1 MGIKN
6 FINRIGGKAADKVAK
21 LSALSP
27 EQLKD
32 IEEKKQNY
40 LREMPDMD
48 DIGAELY
55 TNKLLAACGIEIYN
69 AYLPRIDDLYL
80 PLVNEIEYDNGK
92 FKSNYNIRYFNI
104 TKWVSD
110 KKENSLEKLV
120 NVYEVLSN
128 EECNIALIFHRGC
141 NKTDV
146 YLAVVNTRNAA
157 DNVDVTNYS
166 TRLSDALRGNFP
178 GAEFS
183 ETGIGRL
190 PCLDN
195 DYPYSVASATNV
207 PAEKSEKFI
216 SQTIEKLLDG
226 TIPENKRKEYTII
239 LLATPIQDVAE
250 RKLRLT
256 ELYSGLAPY
265 AGWQT
270 NYTFTESSA
279 DTSMATFGVNVGAS
293 AGIQR
298 GTSQSVNQS
307 TTNTESQSEANTAS
321 QSDTETDSTSQ
332 SESVSQGQSQTL
344 SESTSESQTSGETV
358 SHSDSTNQSTTDTVG
373 GSASISTTSTAEA
386 GVSIGPFSGSA
397 SESIT
402 EEVGVN
408 ASHAATNGTGTTD
421 SIAKNVAK
429 TIAKSTSKAVTD
441 SLVNTVSSQVGH
453 ATAKTVGSAVTK
465 TLGKA
470 VANTVGTT
478 IGASKGINLGSN
490 FGANFARASN
500 VTATVGMNEGIV
512 QSFTNYNIKHTLEIL
527 EEQMKRYEQSTAL
540 GMWDFAAYIL
550 SEDQNVAS
558 NVAHS
563 YLALT
568 QGEKSYVSNT
578 SINLWR
584 GDLGEESGD
593 ASEICK
599 YLRDLRHPLFGL
611 NPLIFEEDT
620 SVSLYPSVV
629 TATTSLSGKE
639 LAYSLNFPRKS
650 IAGLPVIECTE
661 FGRNIVKY
669 DLDSSKGDDLRIGNI
684 FHMFHKEPEIVS
696 LRKNSLASH
705 TFITGSTGSG
715 KSNTVYRILD
725 EASFN
730 DLKFMVIEPAK
741 GEYKNIFGGYED
753 VTVYGTN
760 PYLSELLRINPFSF
774 PKGIH
779 VFEHLDR
786 LVEIFN
792 VCWPM
797 YAAMPA
803 VLKSAIEKSY
813 KDCGWNLT
821 ESVNPYGEDLYPT
834 FIDVARNIKPRTK
847 VPIRALCLLGCS
859 L

>member
-80 PLVNEIEYDNGK
+80 PLVNEIEYDGE
-92 FKSNYNIRYFNI
+92 FRSAYNIRYFNI

-178 GAEFS
+178 GVEFS

-190 PCLDN
+190 PCLN
-195 DYPYSVASATNV
+195 NNYPYSVASATNV

-344 SESTSESQTSGETV
+344 SESSSESGKRSRIVIRQ
-358 SHSDSTNQSTTDTVG
+358 
-373 GSASISTTSTAEA
+373 ISLL
-386 GVSIGPFSGSA
+386 P
-397 SESIT
+397 
-402 EEVGVN
+402 
-408 ASHAATNGTGTTD
+408 
-421 SIAKNVAK
+421 
-429 TIAKSTSKAVTD
+429 
-441 SLVNTVSSQVGH
+441 
-453 ATAKTVGSAVTK
+453 
-465 TLGKA
+465 
-470 VANTVGTT
+470 
-478 IGASKGINLGSN
+478 
-490 FGANFARASN
+490 
-500 VTATVGMNEGIV
+500 
-512 QSFTNYNIKHTLEIL
+512 IL
-527 EEQMKRYEQSTAL
+527 
-540 GMWDFAAYIL
+540 
-550 SEDQNVAS
+550 
-558 NVAHS
+558 
-563 YLALT
+563 
-568 QGEKSYVSNT
+568 
-578 SINLWR
+578 
-584 GDLGEESGD
+584 
-593 ASEICK
+593 
-599 YLRDLRHPLFGL
+599 
-611 NPLIFEEDT
+611 
-620 SVSLYPSVV
+620 
-629 TATTSLSGKE
+629 
-639 LAYSLNFPRKS
+639 
-650 IAGLPVIECTE
+650 
-661 FGRNIVKY
+661 
-669 DLDSSKGDDLRIGNI
+669 
-684 FHMFHKEPEIVS
+684 
-696 LRKNSLASH
+696 
-705 TFITGSTGSG
+705 
-715 KSNTVYRILD
+715 
-725 EASFN
+725 
-730 DLKFMVIEPAK
+730 
-741 GEYKNIFGGYED
+741 
-753 VTVYGTN
+753 
-760 PYLSELLRINPFSF
+760 
-774 PKGIH
+774 
-779 VFEHLDR
+779 
-786 LVEIFN
+786 
-792 VCWPM
+792 
-797 YAAMPA
+797 
-803 VLKSAIEKSY
+803 
-813 KDCGWNLT
+813 
-821 ESVNPYGEDLYPT
+821 
-834 FIDVARNIKPRTK
+834 
-847 VPIRALCLLGCS
+847 
-859 L
+859 